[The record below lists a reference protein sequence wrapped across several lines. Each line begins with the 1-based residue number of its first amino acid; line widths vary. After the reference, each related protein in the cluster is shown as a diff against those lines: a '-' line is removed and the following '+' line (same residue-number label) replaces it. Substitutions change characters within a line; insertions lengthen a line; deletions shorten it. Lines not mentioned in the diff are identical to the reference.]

1 MKWSGLVLVR
11 YNTTRDIA
19 NTYLQ
24 VLILSLSSCG
34 AFSWNFFFGTDYMGK
49 TFLVQ
54 RDPHQGYINREAG
67 HGDTESQR
75 VDVKSE
81 TSYKNKKRLT
91 KYIRSS

>member
-1 MKWSGLVLVR
+1 
-11 YNTTRDIA
+11 
-19 NTYLQ
+19 
-24 VLILSLSSCG
+24 
-34 AFSWNFFFGTDYMGK
+34 MGK

-75 VDVKSE
+75 VDIKPE
-81 TSYKNKKRLT
+81 TSYNNKKRLT